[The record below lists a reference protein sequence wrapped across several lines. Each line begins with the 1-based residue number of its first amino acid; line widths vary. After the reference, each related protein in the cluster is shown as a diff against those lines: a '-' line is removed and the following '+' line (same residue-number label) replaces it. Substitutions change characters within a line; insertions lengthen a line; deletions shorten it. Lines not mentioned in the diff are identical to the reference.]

1 MDVHDYLDYLNSEK
15 LKYYDNKNFV
25 IRHVTFL
32 NENTTLDNNLKYD
45 LALLGLP
52 DSEESNTFEATNQIR
67 EQLYSLCP
75 LSNNLNII
83 DLGNI
88 KKGHT
93 FIDTCFAIREIVA
106 FTNYHNIVIV
116 LIGGISKY
124 NVGSFLAFEKSKS
137 PLNMVAVD
145 SVINRE
151 RIPLLAAI
159 DLKLNDSVETSS
171 LFNFINV
178 AYQSYFV
185 DKGFIDF
192 LNDSYYEAYR
202 LGFVRTNL
210 PEIEPGM
217 RDANLVS
224 FSLNSVKHCDA
235 PGAIESSPN
244 GLTGEEA
251 CQISFYAGHSNRIK
265 SFGIHDLSTPDDY
278 HSTTAKLAAQIIW
291 YFIEGHS
298 SSIYEEPDVTPENF
312 IKFLIHLDQTNQNIA
327 FYKSNLTNRWW
338 MEICYPK
345 VNRNILLSCSE
356 SDYEIACRQEIPD
369 RWWRTFQRIQL

>member
-1 MDVHDYLDYLNSEK
+1 MDVYDYLDYLCSEELNLYEK
-15 LKYYDNKNFV
+15 KDFV
-25 IRHVTFL
+25 SRHVTFL
-32 NENTTLDNNLKYD
+32 NEGVSLANNLKYD

-52 DSEESNTFEATNQIR
+52 DSEGSNTFTASNQIR
-67 EQLYSLCP
+67 GQLYNLCP
-75 LSNNLNII
+75 LSNSLNIL

-93 FIDTCFAIREIVA
+93 FNDTCFAIREIVN
-106 FTNYHNIVIV
+106 FTSYNNIVIV
-116 LIGGISKY
+116 LLGGIAKF
-124 NVGSFLAFEKSKS
+124 NIGSFLAFEKSRS

-151 RIPLLAAI
+151 KIPLLAAT
-159 DLKLNDSVETSS
+159 DLKLNDSVDTAS
-171 LFNFINV
+171 LFNFINMG
-178 AYQSYFV
+178 YQSYFV
-185 DKGFIDF
+185 AKEFIDF

-202 LGFVRTNL
+202 LGFVRANL
-210 PEIEPGM
+210 TEIEPGM
-217 RDANLVS
+217 RDANMVS
-224 FSLNSVKHCDA
+224 FSLNSIKHCDA
-235 PGAIESSPN
+235 PGSILGSPN

-265 SFGIHDLSTPDDY
+265 SFGMHDLDTSNDY
-278 HSTTAKLAAQIIW
+278 HFATAKLSAQIIW
-291 YFIEGHS
+291 YFMEGHA

-312 IKFLIHLDQTNQNIA
+312 VKFLIHLDQTNQNIA

-345 VNRNILLSCSE
+345 INRNIQLSCSE